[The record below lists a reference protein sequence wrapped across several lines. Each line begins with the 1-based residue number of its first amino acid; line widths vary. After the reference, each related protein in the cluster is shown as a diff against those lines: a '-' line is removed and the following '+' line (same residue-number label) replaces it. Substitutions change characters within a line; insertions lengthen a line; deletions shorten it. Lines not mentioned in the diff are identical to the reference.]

1 LNIPDFLT
9 AAAELEMAA
18 AMIYETMADLSPEVG
33 IARHL
38 RALANDETRHADAI
52 TMGKR
57 YQQEMSDAFGRTK
70 MEDKEILKGIED
82 GNAFRAS
89 LTPGYAL
96 TDGLKKMLKF
106 ERRFEKIH
114 IAASIEIT
122 NPLLKRLFETLTKSD
137 KSHIVTLNKLL
148 ESRLNA
154 G

>member
-122 NPLLKRLFETLTKSD
+122 NPSLKRLFETLTKGD
-137 KSHIVTLNKLL
+137 KSHIATLNKLL
-148 ESRLNA
+148 DSRLNE

>member
-9 AAAELEMAA
+9 VAAELEMAA
-18 AMIYETMADLSPEVG
+18 AMIYETMADLSPEG
-33 IARHL
+33 GLARHL
-38 RALANDETRHADAI
+38 RALANDETRHASAI
-52 TMGKR
+52 IMGKR
-57 YQQEMSDAFGRTK
+57 YNQEMSDAFGRTK

-122 NPLLKRLFETLTKSD
+122 NPSLKRLFETLTKGD
-137 KSHIVTLNKLL
+137 KSHIATLNKLL
-148 ESRLNA
+148 DSRLNE